1 MPRWTAR
8 DERQYEHIKDQ
19 LEDRGKPSRDAKS
32 VAARTVN
39 KTRRQQGRTPNR
51 ATQGTGN
58 PTTRLESRTRD
69 ELYNIARKQSI
80 AGRSAMSKAQLME
93 AIRSRR

>member
-1 MPRWTAR
+1 
-8 DERQYEHIKDQ
+8 
-19 LEDRGKPSRDAKS
+19 
-32 VAARTVN
+32 VN

-51 ATQGTGN
+51 TTQGTGN

-69 ELYNIARKQSI
+69 ELYNIARKNDI
-80 AGRSAMSKAQLME
+80 AGRSALNKAELIE